1 MTLAEAAIRL
11 EDSGTRGRYVREM
24 PNGEEAELT
33 FVKSGGNHLIAD
45 HTWVPPRYR
54 GRGVAESL
62 VVRLVEDA
70 RASGLKITPVCW
82 FVAAEF
88 RRHPA
93 WRDVLK
99 S

>member
-1 MTLAEAAIRL
+1 MIVAESDIRF
-11 EDSGTRGRYVREM
+11 EESTTGGRYVRTM

-33 FVKSGGNHLIAD
+33 FVRSGTKNLIAN
-45 HTWVPPRYR
+45 HTWVPPQYR

-70 RASGLKITPVCW
+70 RTKGLKITPLCW

-88 RRHPA
+88 RRH
-93 WRDVLK
+93 RDWQDLLA
-99 S
+99 